1 MFSGFIFMPESPRW
15 LLSKGKDEAAKRVLT
30 RIRPENYDID
40 SEIDDIKDAI
50 NKDANVGG
58 FIEVLKG
65 IASHQP
71 TRRALIIGCSLQLFQ
86 QITGINTIMYYSAT
100 GTVSDFF

>member
-1 MFSGFIFMPESPRW
+1 MPESPRW

-100 GTVSDFF
+100 GTVSDFFQRRTV